1 MATRDLTKG
10 SPLKSILLFALP
22 IFLGNV
28 CQMLYNFVDAI
39 IVGRFISIE
48 ALGAIGATSSIVFMI
63 LSFIYA
69 TTQGFCV
76 VLAQQFGAKN
86 YDYVRKSYAA
96 SIILC
101 TILAI
106 VLISIS
112 IPYTDDILRLM
123 KIPSDIF
130 EMSQSYLFIFL
141 ISVFTVVFY
150 DLAANTIRA
159 LGDSKTPLYFLIIS
173 LFLNI
178 VLDII
183 FIAKCNIGVSGAALA
198 TAISQA
204 VSALACYIFMYN
216 KFPILRLKKSDW
228 VLSPSLVFEH
238 IKIGI
243 PMGFQ
248 ISILTF
254 GKIILQFVL
263 NKFGT
268 SAISAFT
275 VGMRIDQ
282 LFYQVY
288 LALGVTMAN
297 YTAQNFGAG
306 KISRIKEGV
315 KISMKMVTIFTVF
328 AILILTLFSENIINV
343 FMDEINPEIVVM
355 ASQYLHTIMFFLFFL
370 GTLLI
375 YRNVLQGVGSV
386 GAPVLSGVIELFVRG
401 ASAIVLA
408 INFGYSGLCFATPLA
423 WLMGALV
430 LFSGYRL
437 NLAKNF
443 KKRHRSKNV

>member
-183 FIAKCNIGVSGAALA
+183 FIAKCNMGV
-198 TAISQA
+198 
-204 VSALACYIFMYN
+204 
-216 KFPILRLKKSDW
+216 
-228 VLSPSLVFEH
+228 
-238 IKIGI
+238 
-243 PMGFQ
+243 
-248 ISILTF
+248 
-254 GKIILQFVL
+254 
-263 NKFGT
+263 
-268 SAISAFT
+268 
-275 VGMRIDQ
+275 
-282 LFYQVY
+282 
-288 LALGVTMAN
+288 
-297 YTAQNFGAG
+297 
-306 KISRIKEGV
+306 
-315 KISMKMVTIFTVF
+315 
-328 AILILTLFSENIINV
+328 
-343 FMDEINPEIVVM
+343 
-355 ASQYLHTIMFFLFFL
+355 
-370 GTLLI
+370 
-375 YRNVLQGVGSV
+375 
-386 GAPVLSGVIELFVRG
+386 
-401 ASAIVLA
+401 
-408 INFGYSGLCFATPLA
+408 
-423 WLMGALV
+423 
-430 LFSGYRL
+430 
-437 NLAKNF
+437 
-443 KKRHRSKNV
+443 